1 MTDTSEHLP
10 GELDLLDS
18 TEAGGR
24 YLRGAGMRL
33 VAWGAGLVVGLGVT
47 PFVTRHL
54 GSVRWGEYLTVTSLI
69 FIVASLTEGGLSNL
83 GVREF
88 STTGDRERRD
98 YIRSLLGLRIAL
110 TFVATI
116 SALGFALVTGY
127 PSVLVEGTAI
137 LSFGMLL
144 NNLQYTLAVAL
155 TARLRLGWL
164 AAMDFMAQ
172 AVTAGALITLVL
184 IGAPLLP
191 FFLVPNVAALAILIL
206 TVVLVRHDVWLRPGF
221 ELQRW
226 RALLSESIIY
236 AAATALG
243 VVYFRVVIVAMNL
256 LSSPVQTGYFGLS
269 FRILDVVAVI
279 PWLLVTSAFPI
290 LARAARDD
298 SERLRYA
305 LQRLVEGGLTLGSWI
320 AICLIVGAPF
330 AVSVV
335 GGSGYAG
342 SVSALRILGAGLP
355 FTFLVATWG
364 FALLSLKMYRQLIV
378 VNGLAVALA
387 IVLSVALIPGSGADG
402 GAVVTAALE
411 AALASGYAFV
421 LFRAHPEL
429 RPTLGTVGRV
439 AVAVAIA
446 LAVGTQLPL
455 PSVAA
460 VAVASV
466 VLATGLVALRA
477 IPHELFQAVSSFA
490 SRPRGGS

>member
-1 MTDTSEHLP
+1 MTGTSELEP
-10 GELDLLDS
+10 PELDLLDS
-18 TEAGGR
+18 AEAGGR
-24 YLRGAGMRL
+24 YVRGAGMRL
-33 VAWGAGLVVGLGVT
+33 FAWAAGLLVGLGVT

-54 GSVRWGEYLTVTSLI
+54 GTVRWGQYLTVTALI

-98 YIRSLLGLRIAL
+98 YIRSLLGLRVAL
-110 TFVATI
+110 TAVATI
-116 SALGFALVTGY
+116 SAIGFALVAGY
-127 PSVLVEGTAI
+127 PSVLIKGTVI

-144 NNLQYTLAVAL
+144 NNLQYTLSVAL
-155 TARLRLGWL
+155 IAKLRLGWQ
-164 AAMDFMAQ
+164 AVMDFMAQ
-172 AVTAGALITLVL
+172 AVTAAALIIFVL
-184 IGAPLLP
+184 AGASLLP
-191 FFLVPNVAALAILIL
+191 FFLVPDLAALANLVL
-206 TVVLVRHDVWLRPGF
+206 TVVLVRHDLTLRPGF
-221 ELQRW
+221 DLQRW
-226 RALLSESIIY
+226 RVLLSESVIY

-256 LSSPVQTGYFGLS
+256 LATPVQTGYFGLG

-305 LQRLVEGGLTLGSWI
+305 LQRLVEGGLALGG
-320 AICLIVGAPF
+320 LIGLGLVIGAPF

-335 GGSGYAG
+335 GGHGYAG

-387 IVLSVALIPGSGADG
+387 IVLSVILIPAGGADG
-402 GAVVTAALE
+402 GAVVTATLE
-411 AALASGYAFV
+411 ASLAAGYALV
-421 LFRAHPEL
+421 LFRARPDL
-429 RPTLGTVGRV
+429 RPTLGTVWRV

-446 LAVGTQLPL
+446 AAVATQVPL
-455 PSVAA
+455 TSVASAAVAA
-460 VAVASV
+460 VVLVA
-466 VLATGLVALRA
+466 GLVALRA
-477 IPHELFQAVSSFA
+477 VPAELLQAVSSGA
-490 SRPRGGS
+490 LRRRRGA